1 MAQVDTMAYILEVV
15 RSRLR
20 SENKW
25 KDGQCR
31 LSFGTTPITNGV
43 PWFVGIE
50 ELSRENLAAES
61 DMFNRMQYGIQIG
74 IWRNADIVPNDREG
88 VLLTDEDTY
97 LRDRKMLK
105 DLEDCVLPVVQHYDT
120 VQCINDLLA
129 KAARPDCYDP
139 IMSQMM
145 YTGSSA
151 TEIITSIPSIKVT
164 NGRWAR
170 RILQFR
176 GANQVVTR

>member
-1 MAQVDTMAYILEVV
+1 MAQVDTMAYILMAI

-25 KDGQCR
+25 RDGQCR
-31 LSFGTTPITNGV
+31 ISFGTTPITNGV

-50 ELSRENLAAES
+50 ELDRDNLADQS
-61 DMFNRMQYGIQIG
+61 DEFNRMQYGVRIG

-88 VLLTDEDTY
+88 VLLTDKDTY
-97 LRDRKMLK
+97 LSDRKMMK
-105 DLEDCVLPVVQHYDT
+105 DLEDCILPVVQSYDT

-129 KAARPDCYDP
+129 KNARPDCYSP
-139 IMSQMM
+139 VLSQMM
-145 YTGSSA
+145 YTGSNA
-151 TEIITSIPSIKVT
+151 TEIVTSIPSINVT

-176 GANQVVTR
+176 GAVQVVTR